1 MSEWKATPN
10 MWESEYL
17 QNLNWI
23 LQKNRL
29 YPWKQHVFSGA
40 GLYIYIYISIIY
52 IQIHFLDCPDTF
64 YIVQKLSSSSGHFA
78 YYLDTL
84 YSIRR
89 FFKLSGKFSANGELV
104 AKTFRIC
111 KNFPGSNASLL
122 TRFLRL
128 SPNLTL
134 NYIWVILRCWGNS
147 SILCQQNSDAL

>member
-84 YSIRR
+84 YSIRT
-89 FFKLSGKFSANGELV
+89 FFKLSGKFSAYGELV

-111 KNFPGSNASLL
+111 KNFPGSNPSLL
-122 TRFLRL
+122 RGYKLLCFVNTGCVPLEYFKWVLTADLL
-128 SPNLTL
+128 SSNLL
-134 NYIWVILRCWGNS
+134 
-147 SILCQQNSDAL
+147 